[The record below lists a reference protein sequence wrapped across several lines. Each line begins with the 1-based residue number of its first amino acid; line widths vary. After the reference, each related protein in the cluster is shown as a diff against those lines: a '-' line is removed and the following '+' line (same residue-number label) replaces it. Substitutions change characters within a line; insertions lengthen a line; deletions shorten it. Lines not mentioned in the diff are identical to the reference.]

1 MKDKFTRAEIVEFL
15 IGIIL
20 TLTLSYVTLDSI
32 AQRFNTKDDI
42 FYIKSILLF
51 VITASI
57 AVGILKI
64 RNMDKIVLRAVTA
77 IGMSALI
84 APIFL
89 YLFFGVNIADRL
101 DLYIVTI
108 CASTIG
114 ALTIDILRDDD

>member
-1 MKDKFTRAEIVEFL
+1 MKDKFSKAEIVEFL

-42 FYIKSILLF
+42 FYIKSIMLF

-64 RNMDKIVLRAVTA
+64 RNMEKIPLRAITA

-89 YLFFGVNIADRL
+89 YLFFGVNIIDRL
-101 DLYIVTI
+101 DLYVVTV